1 MIEFRLAYPWVL
13 LLLLAPAGWWL
24 FSAASGW
31 RSPSLLVRYS
41 DVRLLDGLPVSW
53 RVRFRR
59 LPDALQLIAWV
70 LLVIGLAR
78 PQSGRAQELIR
89 GQGVDIVLALDI
101 SGSMA
106 ALDFAPLNRLE
117 AAKSVI
123 ADFIR
128 GRAFDRIGLVVF
140 AQDAFHQTPP
150 TLDYE
155 ALQRSLD
162 DVQLATSLG
171 LFDGTA
177 IGMGIASAANMLR
190 QSAAASKVIILLTD
204 GANNAGGIGPITA
217 AQAVAALGI
226 RVYTIGVG
234 MTGLV
239 LVPDDSGGTQ
249 LVESDLD
256 EATLQAIA
264 DITGGLYFRAG
275 DLVDLQRIYDQ
286 INALERS
293 DMVQQTIVRWQEQ
306 AGWLLWPALILL
318 VIERMLR
325 YTVLQTIP

>member
-1 MIEFRLAYPWVL
+1 MDFRLAHPWVL
-13 LLLLAPAGWWL
+13 LLLLVPAGFWL
-24 FSAASGW
+24 FSAVSGR
-31 RSPSLLVRYS
+31 RSSPPLVRYS
-41 DVRLLDGLPVSW
+41 DVRLVDDLPTGW
-53 RVRFRR
+53 RVRFRP
-59 LPDALQLIAWV
+59 LPDILRLAAWV

-106 ALDFAPLNRLE
+106 ALDFTPQNRLE

-123 ADFIR
+123 GDFIA
-128 GRAFDRIGLVVF
+128 GRSFDRIGLVVF
-140 AQDAFHQTPP
+140 AQEAFHQTPP
-150 TLDYE
+150 TLDYA
-155 ALQRSLD
+155 ALQRSLG
-162 DVQLATSLG
+162 DVQLATTLG
-171 LFDGTA
+171 LADGTA

-204 GANNAGGIGPITA
+204 GANNAGGIGPATA

-226 RVYTIGVG
+226 RVYTIGMG
-234 MTGLV
+234 TTGLV
-239 LVPDDSGGTQ
+239 LVPDDAGNTQ

-264 DITGGLYFRAG
+264 DVTGGLYFRAG
-275 DLVDLQRIYDQ
+275 DLVDLQRVYDQ

-293 DMVQQTIVRWQEQ
+293 DVVRQTVVRWQEQ
-306 AGWLLWPALILL
+306 AGWVLWPALVLL
-318 VIERMLR
+318 VIERLLR
-325 YTVLQTIP
+325 YTILQTIP